1 MPYFDNRAMENW
13 GLLTF
18 DESSLLLEP
27 DDELTEKRV
36 RVLAVIAH
44 EVGHQ
49 VHGEIFFCIL
59 QESLF

>member
-1 MPYFDNRAMENW
+1 MENW

-27 DDELTEKRV
+27 DEELTEKRA

-49 VHGEIFFCIL
+49 VHGEIFLCIS
-59 QESLF
+59 QGSVF